1 MKTANSSS
9 RDTVHGVS
17 LSVRNPS
24 IDSSTAIVDNRPLPA
39 GTRRRCIGHRNG
51 YAMQREHLVECG
63 GGVKSSISKIPRY
76 HCFHGPS
83 RVAASGFLYL
93 SRLTSG
99 QAPV

>member
-24 IDSSTAIVDNRPLPA
+24 IDSSTATVDNRPLPA
-39 GTRRRCIGHRNG
+39 ETRRRCIGHRNG
-51 YAMQREHLVECG
+51 YAMQREHFAECG
-63 GGVKSSISKIPRY
+63 GGVKSRY
-76 HCFHGPS
+76 HCFRGPS

-93 SRLTSG
+93 SRLNSG